1 MCLYVQVGSIA
12 GLDAYI
18 AEPKEKPTAAILLIT
33 DIFGWEVKNVR
44 IVADKYADAGKHIY
58 DHSQAHHVL
67 EVLVLPIKDSV
78 VYLELHHLGLIS
90 HGLANTA

>member
-1 MCLYVQVGSIA
+1 MCPYVQVGGIA

-44 IVADKYADAGKHIY
+44 IVADKYADAGKHI
-58 DHSQAHHVL
+58 Q
-67 EVLVLPIKDSV
+67 
-78 VYLELHHLGLIS
+78 
-90 HGLANTA
+90 